1 MNWKLIKMWVSNP
14 IKMYTD
20 RKAVRQAELQ
30 NLQQWLIKENEARV
44 AEGFPIQPIKVIKE
58 NAKKLLENREKSRPS
73 SELEQIIKDLRTG
86 KRLRKQEES
95 RKRRNRINNKDRG
108 IDR

>member
-1 MNWKLIKMWVSNP
+1 MTWKLIKMWVSNP
-14 IKMYTD
+14 IKMYQD

-44 AEGFPIQPIKVIKE
+44 AEGFPIQPMKVIKE

-73 SELEQIIKDLRTG
+73 SELEQIIKDLRAG
-86 KRLRKQEES
+86 KRLREQQESEKR
-95 RKRRNRINNKDRG
+95 RKRIQSQDRDIG
-108 IDR
+108 R